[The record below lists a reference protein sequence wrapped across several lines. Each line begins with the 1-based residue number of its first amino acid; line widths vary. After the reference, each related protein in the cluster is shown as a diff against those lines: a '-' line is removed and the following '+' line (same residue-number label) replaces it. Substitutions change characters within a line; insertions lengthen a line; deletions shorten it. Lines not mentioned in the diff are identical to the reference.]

1 MWKRRERVN
10 WPNLIEGFRCSPDLC
25 GQLQRVRAPVSYTQ
39 VSFHGQFT
47 CLNTNQYR
55 LCAVPRLG
63 INFFFFDGGEHRRH
77 RPFDFPFFVFLA
89 CDDDPTVFFF
99 SRIRSSSIVILRRL
113 SRQLLGTRFFFSFP
127 YFPYFLAQ
135 SFWMSWNLLTLI
147 KEANFF
153 AAASLLML
161 SSWSSYSSRKWLF
174 TMTLYKVISQRGSRQ
189 ILFK

>member
-63 INFFFFDGGEHRRH
+63 ITFFFFDSGEHR

-99 SRIRSSSIVILRRL
+99 THSIVVHCYIEEAQ
-113 SRQLLGTRFFFSFP
+113 STASWHTLLLLFPIFSLFFSSVILNELESFD
-127 YFPYFLAQ
+127 FNKRGEFLCS
-135 SFWMSWNLLTLI
+135 SFSFDV
-147 KEANFF
+147 K
-153 AAASLLML
+153 
-161 SSWSSYSSRKWLF
+161 
-174 TMTLYKVISQRGSRQ
+174 
-189 ILFK
+189 

>member
-63 INFFFFDGGEHRRH
+63 INFFFFRWRRA
-77 RPFDFPFFVFLA
+77 PAASAL
-89 CDDDPTVFFF
+89 
-99 SRIRSSSIVILRRL
+99 RL
-113 SRQLLGTRFFFSFP
+113 SLFCISRMRWRSNRFFFFTHSIVVHC
-127 YFPYFLAQ
+127 YIEEAQ
-135 SFWMSWNLLTLI
+135 STASWHTLLLLFPI
-147 KEANFF
+147 FSLFF
-153 AAASLLML
+153 
-161 SSWSSYSSRKWLF
+161 SSVILNELESFDFNKRGEFLCSSFSFDVK
-174 TMTLYKVISQRGSRQ
+174 
-189 ILFK
+189 